1 MNKPAFV
8 LDANLIISATLLEQ
22 SVARQAFEKALLKG
36 SILLSEALQTELT
49 ALFLRPKF
57 DRYLSLEKRL
67 RFLASLIQL
76 SVPTPITHRLQ
87 VCRDPKDD
95 MILELALAGQASCI
109 VTGDQDLLV
118 LHPFRE
124 IAILSP
130 RQFLD
135 EYEI

>member
-1 MNKPAFV
+1 MNKPVLV
-8 LDANLIISATLLEQ
+8 LDANLIISAALVER
-22 SVARQAFEKALLKG
+22 SVARQAFEKALLQG
-36 SILLSEALQTELT
+36 RIVLSEALQTELT
-49 ALFLRPKF
+49 ELFLRPKF

-67 RFLASLIQL
+67 RFLASFIQL
-76 SVPTPITHRLQ
+76 TQSTSVTHHLQ

-118 LHPFRE
+118 LHPFRG

-130 RQFLD
+130 RQFLEED
-135 EYEI
+135 AV

>member
-1 MNKPAFV
+1 MNKPVLV
-8 LDANLIISATLLEQ
+8 LDANLIISAALMER
-22 SVARQAFEKALLKG
+22 SVARQTFEKALLQG
-36 SILLSEALQTELT
+36 RIVLSEALQTELT
-49 ALFLRPKF
+49 ELFLRPKF

-67 RFLASLIQL
+67 RFLASFIQL
-76 SVPTPITHRLQ
+76 TQSTSVTHHLQ

-118 LHPFRE
+118 LHPFRG

-130 RQFLD
+130 RQFLEED
-135 EYEI
+135 AV